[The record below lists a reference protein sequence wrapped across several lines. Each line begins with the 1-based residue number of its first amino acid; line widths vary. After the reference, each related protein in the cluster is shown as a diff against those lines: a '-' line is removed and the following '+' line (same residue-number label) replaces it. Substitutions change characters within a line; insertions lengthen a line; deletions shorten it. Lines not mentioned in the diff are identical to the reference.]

1 MNTMILL
8 LLTLLA
14 IKHFVADFLIQT
26 PTMIAEKGRYGA
38 IGGLEH
44 AGIHGIG
51 TAIVMYPF
59 LYSDALIISFIF
71 GLIDATIHY
80 HVDWAKMNM
89 SKGLTT
95 ADHKFWIWFGAD
107 QLLHSLTYIGLV
119 AILVL

>member
-14 IKHFVADFLIQT
+14 IKHFVADFAIQT
-26 PTMIAEKGRYGA
+26 PTMIAEKGNYGA
-38 IGGLEH
+38 AGGIEH
-44 AGIHGIG
+44 AAIHGIG
-51 TAIVMYPF
+51 TAIVLYPF
-59 LYSDALIISFIF
+59 LYSDAFIISCIF

-80 HVDWAKMNM
+80 HIDWVKMNLG
-89 SKGLTT
+89 KGLTT